1 MACFY
6 GCVSRTETRLSWW
19 ILGISDSEAVCHQ
32 ETLYG
37 CFQERLKQ
45 VNSELF
51 SFSPCSTIS
60 SELSGAI
67 RKSVRHPTL
76 PGFTGLWVLC
86 LHLNSPRATYSAARR
101 GLGTQRW
108 RPGSSHSS
116 TCHRCS
122 PSVHST
128 GTTCG
133 CHPPGRCWSGTA
145 GPRGAGTASSP
156 SGTARAHRVFVSRG
170 GRERDTAGRTE
181 ACSLHAELSSSHAL
195 RVINIQTQTGT

>member
-1 MACFY
+1 MDAC
-6 GCVSRTETRLSWW
+6 TELKPDCPDGFLASLTQRQRVTR
-19 ILGISDSEAVCHQ
+19 
-32 ETLYG
+32 
-37 CFQERLKQ
+37 
-45 VNSELF
+45 NSPWLLPGKAGAGQFRVLF
-51 SFSPCSTIS
+51 IQPCSTIS

-76 PGFTGLWVLC
+76 PWFTVPAWARAAATLEC
-86 LHLNSPRATYSAARR
+86 SAMHLNSPRATYSAARR

-156 SGTARAHRVFVSRG
+156 SGTARAH
-170 GRERDTAGRTE
+170 TALAGK
-181 ACSLHAELSSSHAL
+181 AGKGIL
-195 RVINIQTQTGT
+195 QG